1 MAMSGVIIRAALR
14 KSLSRIRH
22 VTVVRPA
29 DARGLVADV
38 YGQAERDFG
47 MLAPPVAL
55 HSPAPPTL
63 AAAWMILRET
73 LLATGH
79 VDRATKEAVAA
90 AVSAANMCPYCVD
103 VHETTVTTLAGD
115 RDFAEV
121 TAWVDGTGPL
131 PGRPVDVPE
140 LVGVAV
146 TFHYLNRM
154 VNIFLPD
161 TPLPGGV
168 PRGAG
173 LTVLGRFLRTS
184 ATAAVQPGGSLG
196 LLPATTLPADLS
208 WAAPNPVVAQAFGT
222 ASATLGRD
230 VPDSVHTLLATT
242 SEEATGISRA
252 WVEDLV
258 AALPAADRPA
268 GKVALLTA
276 FASYQLDT
284 PVIDEYRRAHPDD
297 RSLVELTAWA
307 SFTAARRLGRA
318 MN

>member
-1 MAMSGVIIRAALR
+1 M
-14 KSLSRIRH
+14 
-22 VTVVRPA
+22 TVVRPA

-38 YGQAERDFG
+38 YRQAERDFG

-55 HSPAPPTL
+55 HSPAPGTL
-63 AAAWMILRET
+63 AAAWVVLRET

-90 AVSAANMCPYCVD
+90 AVSAANTCPYCVD
-103 VHETTVTTLAGD
+103 VHSTTVATLAGD
-115 RDFAEV
+115 KDFSAV
-121 TAWVDGTGPL
+121 TAWVAGTGPL
-131 PGRPVDVPE
+131 PGRPADVPE

-146 TFHYLNRM
+146 AFHYLNRM

-161 TPLPGGV
+161 TPLPVAV

-173 LTVLGRFLRTS
+173 LTVLGRFMRTS
-184 ATAAVQPGGSLG
+184 ATTAVEPGESLG
-196 LLPATTLPADLS
+196 LLPAAQLPDDLS
-208 WAAPNPVVAQAFGT
+208 WAAANPVVAQAFG
-222 ASATLGRD
+222 AAAAVFGGD
-230 VPDSVHTLLATT
+230 VPDSVRALLATT
-242 SEEATGISRA
+242 SEVATGISRA

-284 PVIDEYRRAHPDD
+284 PVIDEYRRDHPDD

-307 SFTAARRLGRA
+307 SFTAARRRGTA